1 MSVYDIIFE
10 KNLSMSRKKIQSLH
24 ELVKDKTIQIIYD
37 KINSVYLSEYKQKI
51 WNDVEHYYSLGLHYA
66 NEREDQ
72 KIFYGR
78 IILQE
83 NNSIFQM
90 TLNDY
95 CFLTHFI
102 FISALINEIK
112 KRGLTVQNLHQ
123 IFNDILKFETQYRV
137 NINAKSNQFFRD
149 YIVDRI
155 EIKNAEP
162 VNPASTFIKEI
173 FDFFSKKLK
182 SETDVSLKNILQ
194 THINGELEV
203 NYH

>member
-1 MSVYDIIFE
+1 
-10 KNLSMSRKKIQSLH
+10 MSRKKIQSLH

-51 WNDVEHYYSLGLHYA
+51 WNDVEHYYSLGMHYA

-83 NNSIFQM
+83 NNSVFQM
-90 TLNDY
+90 TLEDY

-102 FISALINEIK
+102 SISALINEIK

-123 IFNDILKFETQYRV
+123 ILT
-137 NINAKSNQFFRD
+137 
-149 YIVDRI
+149 
-155 EIKNAEP
+155 
-162 VNPASTFIKEI
+162 TF
-173 FDFFSKKLK
+173 
-182 SETDVSLKNILQ
+182 
-194 THINGELEV
+194 
-203 NYH
+203 

>member
-1 MSVYDIIFE
+1 MSVNDIIFE
-10 KNLSMSRKKIQSLH
+10 KNLSMSRKKNQSLH

-51 WNDVEHYYSLGLHYA
+51 WNDVEHYYSLVLHYA
-66 NEREDQ
+66 NVREDQ
-72 KIFYGR
+72 KIFYDR

-90 TLNDY
+90 TLDDY

-137 NINAKSNQFFRD
+137 NINAKSNQFF
-149 YIVDRI
+149 
-155 EIKNAEP
+155 EIILLTE
-162 VNPASTFIKEI
+162 S
-173 FDFFSKKLK
+173 KLK
-182 SETDVSLKNILQ
+182 MQNL
-194 THINGELEV
+194 
-203 NYH
+203 